1 MVQSIVQ
8 KRVQCLLDGGLKLLA
23 LDFDLTICSIH
34 TRGVYM
40 GTEEDL
46 NSLLHPDMV
55 QLIQAASPR
64 LQVAVTTFSRQT
76 QLISNLMKRISP
88 KDKIIVRG
96 DFSCETV
103 NKAIINEGKQTH
115 LHSVLDEVHEECGER
130 YRPDQILLV
139 DDQGDNVRTAVH
151 NGSYGLIFHGPN
163 CLSALDRPVPSSP
176 SLLSCKCHEIE

>member
-1 MVQSIVQ
+1 MVQSLVQ
-8 KRVQCLLDGGLKLLA
+8 KRVQHLIEGGLKVLA

-46 NSLLHPDMV
+46 KSLLHPDMIE
-55 QLIQAASPR
+55 LIQAASPR

-88 KDKIIVRG
+88 KNTIIVRG
-96 DFSCETV
+96 DFSCETN

-115 LHSVLDEVHEECGER
+115 LHSVLEELDERVGER
-130 YRPDQILLV
+130 YQLDQILLV
-139 DDQGDNVRTAVH
+139 DDQGDNVRTAVN
-151 NGSYGLIFHGPN
+151 NGSYGLVFYGPD
-163 CLSALDRPVPSSP
+163 CLSAFDNPLPSRPK
-176 SLLSCKCHEIE
+176 LLSCECHDI